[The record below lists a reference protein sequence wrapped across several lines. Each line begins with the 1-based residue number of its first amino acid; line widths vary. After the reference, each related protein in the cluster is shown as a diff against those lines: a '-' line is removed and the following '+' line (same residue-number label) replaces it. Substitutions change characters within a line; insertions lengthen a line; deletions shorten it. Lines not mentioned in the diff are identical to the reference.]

1 LPSTQEALSSL
12 WVRGAAA
19 GFHTS
24 YYPKGH
30 GPTNF
35 VRWFE
40 AKHIY
45 PIAYEENFEPYVV
58 MRKDLIPLYDE
69 RFRGYGMNKIS
80 HLLAVHCAGI
90 AFHVLPS
97 HFVISHP
104 HDRSAN
110 WQTFYGKDKD
120 PMMAYRLKHLWKQF
134 QSTVKHSSGVPV
146 ISNTTKTFFQLFRDF
161 VSSQPVKEAYVEH
174 INVTHITKGSQ
185 MSAQVDAHHERG
197 SSEKI
202 KKSLNPD
209 LLQAPN
215 TTGLPKQILHAL
227 ATQLSE
233 DGELSKNPW
242 LSAIIPQFVSSHVV
256 SSIGV

>member
-1 LPSTQEALSSL
+1 
-12 WVRGAAA
+12 
-19 GFHTS
+19 
-24 YYPKGH
+24 
-30 GPTNF
+30 
-35 VRWFE
+35 
-40 AKHIY
+40 
-45 PIAYEENFEPYVV
+45 
-58 MRKDLIPLYDE
+58 
-69 RFRGYGMNKIS
+69 
-80 HLLAVHCAGI
+80 
-90 AFHVLPS
+90 
-97 HFVISHP
+97 
-104 HDRSAN
+104 
-110 WQTFYGKDKD
+110 
-120 PMMAYRLKHLWKQF
+120 MAYRLKHLWKQF

-146 ISNTTKTFFQLFRDF
+146 ISNTTKTFFQLFRNF
-161 VSSQPVKEAYVEH
+161 VSSRPVKEAYVEH

-256 SSIGV
+256 SSIGL